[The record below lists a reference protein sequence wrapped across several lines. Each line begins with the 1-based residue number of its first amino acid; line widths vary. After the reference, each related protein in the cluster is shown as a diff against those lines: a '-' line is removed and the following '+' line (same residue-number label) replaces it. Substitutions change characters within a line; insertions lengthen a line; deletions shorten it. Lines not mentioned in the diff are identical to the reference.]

1 MSLQHTLTFQVDTFA
16 MGMTVPVLLVLLSL
30 VIGSSQGCY
39 CEHYP
44 WGSWSACSQTCNF
57 GTQTRHRQIR
67 MDEYYSQNFCD
78 QLCTKQESRACN
90 QQTCPVNCHLGDFGP
105 WSECDPC
112 VKKQFRTRPLLRPS
126 QFGGQDCTEPLVDS
140 RPCFPA
146 KLCNTVEVD
155 CKNKFRC
162 ESGRCIS
169 KTLECNGENDCG
181 DNSDERNCGR
191 KKTVCNRKYESIPGV
206 QLIGS
211 GFHIFAGESRGEVLG
226 NSFNGG
232 RCTTVKRNE
241 TRKLYRVPA
250 NLEAVRFQVTDEED
264 DVTSDFYKDLTP
276 LSHVASYSGS
286 STHSGKHSSGIPFL
300 FSKKTRVQVT
310 SSSSFKKAIEA
321 SYEKNSNFIRVHKV
335 ISVAN
340 FTMKQSDLQ
349 LSDVFLKALNHL
361 PLEYNYAL
369 YSRIFDEFGTHYYT
383 SGKMGGSY
391 DILYQYSSEE
401 LQNSGLSVEE
411 STECVRTE
419 TTRRVF
425 FRKKKKVSTRCT
437 TNRMTVTHEGS
448 ILESAERSISL
459 VKGGRSEYAAAL
471 AWEKKGAFPGHR
483 VFTDWL
489 ESTKDNPVVI
499 DFEVSPIVE
508 LVRNVPCAETKRRH
522 LRRALREL
530 AGMLDPCRCAPCP
543 NNGRAVLL
551 GTRCLCLC
559 PPGTYGANCETR
571 APGYTTVAVDGQW
584 GCWSEWSPCDASF
597 KRRRTRECNNPSPM
611 NGGKPCEGQ
620 REEEEDCY
628 ISVFT
633 DRGAPCIND
642 DEARREENVLIGEP
656 QSGCFRPGPPE
667 YGFIRSEKS
676 HYAVGEEVEIACVS
690 GYSLIGYQYLRCL
703 PDQTWTQQH
712 VECQLSVC
720 LRPPISESVTISP
733 FKQQYNIGETMKL
746 SCPAGFIVTGHTEYT
761 CGEDLSWTPPIMMST
776 TCEKDVLT
784 KIRGICS
791 PGQKQIGS
799 QCVCMSPE
807 EDCGHYSEDICVLHA
822 VSEQNVTKPSCQY
835 SAEMCLGVQSFH
847 FLHAGPCHGNS
858 NLDWAIERAK
868 LSANS
873 LKKEPC
879 GYDICYDWEDC
890 QDTKT
895 QCSCLMPYQ
904 CPKGEIRPHCIQ
916 METTGRRRT
925 VSHCMLAAMK
935 CAGVKLQVL
944 EQGSCL
950 Q

>member
-1 MSLQHTLTFQVDTFA
+1 
-16 MGMTVPVLLVLLSL
+16 MGVTVPVHLVLLSL
-30 VIGSSQGCY
+30 MIGSSQGCY

-44 WGSWSACSQTCNF
+44 WGPWSACSQTCNF
-57 GTQTRHRQIR
+57 GIQTRHRQIR

-78 QLCTKQESRACN
+78 QLCTKQESRTCN
-90 QQTCPVNCHLGDFGP
+90 QQTCPINCQLGDFGP

-112 VKKQFRTRPLLRPS
+112 VKKQFRTRALLRPS
-126 QFGGQDCTEPLVDS
+126 QFGGQACTEPLVDS

-146 KLCNTVEVD
+146 KLCNIVEVD

-169 KTLECNGENDCG
+169 RTLECNGENDCG
-181 DNSDERNCGR
+181 DNSDERNCRR

-211 GFHIFAGESRGEVLG
+211 GFHILAGESRGEVLG

-232 RCTTVKRNE
+232 QCTTVKRNE

-250 NLEAVRFQVTDEED
+250 NLEAVSFQVTDEED

-276 LSHVASYSGS
+276 LSDSAYHSSS
-286 STHSGKHSSGIPFL
+286 STHSGKRSSGIPLL

-310 SSSSFKKAIEA
+310 SSSSFKKAIKA
-321 SYEKNSNFIRVHKV
+321 SHKNNSNFIRVHKV

-340 FTMKQSDLQ
+340 FTMKESDLQ

-369 YSRIFDEFGTHYYT
+369 YSRIFDDFGTHYYT

-448 ILESAERSISL
+448 ILESAERSVSL

-471 AWEKKGAFPGHR
+471 AWEKKGAFPGHT

-499 DFEVSPIVE
+499 DFEVSPIVD
-508 LVRNVPCAETKRRH
+508 LVRNVPCAVTKRRH
-522 LRRALREL
+522 LRRALREYV
-530 AGMLDPCRCAPCP
+530 GRFDPCQCAPCP
-543 NNGRAVLL
+543 NNARPVLS
-551 GTRCLCLC
+551 GTECLCLC
-559 PPGTYGANCETR
+559 PAGTYGTDCEMR
-571 APGYTTVAVDGQW
+571 APGYTSVAVDGRW

-597 KRRRTRECNNPSPM
+597 KRRRSRECNNPSPM

-628 ISVFT
+628 VSVFT

-642 DEARREENVLIGEP
+642 DEAKREENVLIGEP
-656 QSGCFRPGPPE
+656 ESGCSRPDPPE
-667 YGFIRSEKS
+667 YGFIRNEKNQ
-676 HYAVGEEVEIACVS
+676 YAVGEEVEIACVS
-690 GYSLIGYQYLRCL
+690 GHSLIGYQYLRCL

-712 VECQLSVC
+712 IECQPSVC
-720 LRPPISESVTISP
+720 LRPPISDSVTISP

-746 SCPAGFIVTGHTEYT
+746 SCQAGFIVTGQTKYT
-761 CGEDLSWTPPIMMST
+761 CGKDLSWIPPILSSI
-776 TCEKDVLT
+776 TCEKDAET
-784 KIRGICS
+784 KIRGICN
-791 PGQKQIGS
+791 PGQKQVGS
-799 QCVCMSPE
+799 QCLCMSP

-868 LSANS
+868 LSTNS
-873 LKKEPC
+873 LKKVPC
-879 GYDICYDWEDC
+879 GYDTCYDWEEC
-890 QDTKT
+890 QETQT

-904 CPKGEIRPHCIQ
+904 CPKEEIRPHCIQ

-935 CAGVKLQVL
+935 CAGIKLQVL
-944 EQGSCL
+944 EEGSCL
-950 Q
+950 

>member
-1 MSLQHTLTFQVDTFA
+1 EVRDSILYCADFFRA
-16 MGMTVPVLLVLLSL
+16 NYFLVFE
-30 VIGSSQGCY
+30 GCY

-78 QLCTKQESRACN
+78 QLCTKQESRTCN
-90 QQTCPVNCHLGDFGP
+90 QQTCPINCQLGDFGP

-126 QFGGQDCTEPLVDS
+126 QFGGQACTEPLVDS

-146 KLCNTVEVD
+146 KLCTIVEVD

-162 ESGRCIS
+162 ESGRCIP

-211 GFHIFAGESRGEVLG
+211 GFHILAGESRGEVLG

-232 RCTTVKRNE
+232 RCTTVKHNE

-250 NLEAVRFQVTDEED
+250 NLEAVSWEVVTEEED

-276 LSHVASYSGS
+276 LSHSASDSSS
-286 STHSGKHSSGIPFL
+286 STCSGKHSSGIPFL
-300 FSKKTRVQVT
+300 FSKKTRVRVT

-349 LSDVFLKALNHL
+349 LSDIFLKALNQL

-369 YSRIFDEFGTHYYT
+369 YSRIFDDFGTHYYT

-401 LQNSGLSVEE
+401 LQNSGLSAEE

-459 VKGGRSEYAAAL
+459 VKGGRSEFAAAL

-499 DFEVSPIVE
+499 DFEENFERKNNRRQRWIQTVYCMQKRKG
-508 LVRNVPCAETKRRH
+508 VRGTKLCMLHAGTDNRCQG
-522 LRRALREL
+522 LRK
-530 AGMLDPCRCAPCP
+530 
-543 NNGRAVLL
+543 NSNI
-551 GTRCLCLC
+551 
-559 PPGTYGANCETR
+559 
-571 APGYTTVAVDGQW
+571 AVDGRW
-584 GCWSEWSPCDASF
+584 SCWSEWSPCNASF
-597 KRRRTRECNNPSPM
+597 KKRRTRECNNPSPM

-628 ISVFT
+628 VSVFT

-642 DEARREENVLIGEP
+642 DEAKREENVLIGEP
-656 QSGCFRPGPPE
+656 ESGCSRPDPPE
-667 YGFIRSEKS
+667 YGFIRNEKNQ
-676 HYAVGEEVEIACVS
+676 YAVGEEVEIACVS
-690 GYSLIGYQYLRCL
+690 GHSLIGYQYLRCL

-712 VECQLSVC
+712 VECQPSVC
-720 LRPPISESVTISP
+720 LRPPISDSVTISP

-746 SCPAGFIVTGHTEYT
+746 SCQAGFIVTGHTKYT
-761 CGEDLSWTPPIMMST
+761 CGKDLSWIPPIMRSV

-784 KIRGICS
+784 KMRGICS
-791 PGQKQIGS
+791 PGQKQVGS

-868 LSANS
+868 LSTNS
-873 LKKEPC
+873 LKKVPC
-879 GYDICYDWEDC
+879 GYDTCYDWEDC

-935 CAGVKLQVL
+935 CAGIKLQVL
-944 EQGSCL
+944 EQGSCPP
-950 Q
+950 

>member
-1 MSLQHTLTFQVDTFA
+1 MDSFA
-16 MGMTVPVLLVLLSL
+16 VGMTVPMRLVLLSL

-44 WGSWSACSQTCNF
+44 WGPWSACSQTCNF

-78 QLCTKQESRACN
+78 QLCTKHESRTCN
-90 QQTCPVNCHLGDFGP
+90 QQTCPINCQLGDFGP

-112 VKKQFRTRPLLRPS
+112 VKKQFRTRALLRPS
-126 QFGGQDCTEPLVDS
+126 QFGGQTCTEPLVES

-146 KLCNTVEVD
+146 KLCNIVQVD
-155 CKNKFRC
+155 CKNKFQC

-169 KTLECNGENDCG
+169 KKLECNGENDCG

-211 GFHIFAGESRGEVLG
+211 GFHILAGESRGEVLG

-232 RCTTVKRNE
+232 QCTTVKRNE

-250 NLEAVRFQVTDEED
+250 NLEAVSFQVTDEED

-276 LSHVASYSGS
+276 LSDSASGS
-286 STHSGKHSSGIPFL
+286 SSSTRRGKHSSGIPFL

-310 SSSSFKKAIEA
+310 SSSSFKKAIKA
-321 SYEKNSNFIRVHKV
+321 SHEKNSNFIRVHKV

-340 FTMKQSDLQ
+340 FTMKESDLQ
-349 LSDVFLKALNHL
+349 LSDVFLKTLNHL
-361 PLEYNYAL
+361 PLEYNYPL
-369 YSRIFDEFGTHYYT
+369 
-383 SGKMGGSY
+383 
-391 DILYQYSSEE
+391 SE
-401 LQNSGLSVEE
+401 
-411 STECVRTE
+411 
-419 TTRRVF
+419 
-425 FRKKKKVSTRCT
+425 
-437 TNRMTVTHEGS
+437 
-448 ILESAERSISL
+448 AERSVSL

-499 DFEVSPIVE
+499 DFEVSPIVD
-508 LVRNVPCAETKRRH
+508 LVRNVPCAVTKRGH
-522 LRRALREL
+522 LRRALKEYVGRF
-530 AGMLDPCRCAPCP
+530 DPCQCAPCP
-543 NNGRAVLL
+543 NNARPVLS
-551 GTRCLCLC
+551 GTECLCLC
-559 PPGTYGANCETR
+559 QAGTYGTNCETR
-571 APGYTTVAVDGQW
+571 APGYTSVAVDGRW
-584 GCWSEWSPCDASF
+584 GCWSEWSPCGASF
-597 KRRRTRECNNPSPM
+597 KQRRTRECNNPSPM

-628 ISVFT
+628 VSV
-633 DRGAPCIND
+633 GASCIND
-642 DEARREENVLIGEP
+642 DEAKREENVLIGEP
-656 QSGCFRPGPPE
+656 ESGCSRPDPPE
-667 YGFIRSEKS
+667 HGFIRNEKNQ
-676 HYAVGEEVEIACVS
+676 YAVGEEVEIACVS
-690 GYSLIGYQYLRCL
+690 GHILIGYQYLRCL

-712 VECQLSVC
+712 IECQPSVC
-720 LRPPISESVTISP
+720 LRPTISDSVTISP

-746 SCPAGFIVTGHTEYT
+746 SCQDGFIITGHTKYT
-761 CGEDLSWTPPIMMST
+761 CGKDLSWIPPILRSI
-776 TCEKDVLT
+776 TCEKDVQT
-784 KIRGICS
+784 KIRGICN
-791 PGQKQIGS
+791 PGQKQVGS

-822 VSEQNVTKPSCQY
+822 ASEQNVTKPSCQY

-847 FLHAGPCHGNS
+847 FLHTGPCHGNS

-868 LSANS
+868 LSTNS
-873 LKKEPC
+873 LKKVPC
-879 GYDICYDWEDC
+879 GYDTCYDWEDC
-890 QDTKT
+890 EETQT

-904 CPKGEIRPHCIQ
+904 CPKEEIHPHCIQ
-916 METTGRRRT
+916 MKTTGRRRT

-935 CAGVKLQVL
+935 CAGIKLQVL

-950 Q
+950 P

>member
-1 MSLQHTLTFQVDTFA
+1 MDTFA
-16 MGMTVPVLLVLLSL
+16 MGVTVPMHLVLLSL
-30 VIGSSQGCY
+30 MTGSSQGCY

-78 QLCTKQESRACN
+78 QLCTKQESRTCN
-90 QQTCPVNCHLGDFGP
+90 QQTCPINCQLGGFGP

-112 VKKQFRTRPLLRPS
+112 VKKQFRTRTLLRPS
-126 QFGGQDCTEPLVDS
+126 QFGGQACTEPLVDS

-146 KLCNTVEVD
+146 KFCNIVEVD

-211 GFHIFAGESRGEVLG
+211 GFHILAGERRGEVLG

-232 RCTTVKRNE
+232 QCTTVKRNE

-250 NLEAVRFQVTDEED
+250 NLEAVSFQVTDEED

-276 LSHVASYSGS
+276 LSDSASDSSS
-286 STHSGKHSSGIPFL
+286 STRSGKSSSGIPFL
-300 FSKKTRVQVT
+300 FSRKTRVQVT
-310 SSSSFKKAIEA
+310 SLSSFKKAIKA

-349 LSDVFLKALNHL
+349 LSDIFLKALNHL

-369 YSRIFDEFGTHYYT
+369 YSRIFDDFGTHYYT

-448 ILESAERSISL
+448 ILESAERSVSL

-499 DFEVSPIVE
+499 DFEVSPIVD
-508 LVRNVPCAETKRRH
+508 LVRNVPCAVTKRHH
-522 LRRALREL
+522 LRRALREH
-530 AGMLDPCRCAPCP
+530 AGRFDPCQCAPCP
-543 NNGRAVLL
+543 NNGRPVLS
-551 GTRCLCLC
+551 GTECLCLC
-559 PPGTYGANCETR
+559 PAGTYGTNCETR
-571 APGYTTVAVDGQW
+571 APGYTAVAVDGRW

-597 KRRRTRECNNPSPM
+597 KKRRTRECNNPSPM
-611 NGGKPCEGQ
+611 NGGKPCEGHW
-620 REEEEDCY
+620 EEEEDCY
-628 ISVFT
+628 VSVFT

-642 DEARREENVLIGEP
+642 DEAKREENVLIDEP
-656 QSGCFRPGPPE
+656 DSGCSRPDPPE
-667 YGFIRSEKS
+667 HGFIRNEKNQ
-676 HYAVGEEVEIACVS
+676 YAVGEEAEVACMS
-690 GYSLIGYQYLRCL
+690 GHSLIGYQYLRCL
-703 PDQTWTQQH
+703 PDQTWTEQH
-712 VECQLSVC
+712 VECQPSVC
-720 LRPPISESVTISP
+720 LRPLISDSVTISP

-746 SCPAGFIVTGHTEYT
+746 SCQPGFVVTGHTKYT
-761 CGEDLSWTPPIMMST
+761 CGKDLSWMPPILSSII
-776 TCEKDVLT
+776 CENDVQT
-784 KIRGICS
+784 KIRGTCN
-791 PGQKQIGS
+791 PGQKQVGS

-807 EDCGHYSEDICVLHA
+807 EDCGHYSEDICVLHL

-835 SAEMCLGVQSFH
+835 SAEMCLGVKSFH

-858 NLDWAIERAK
+858 SLDWAIERAK
-868 LSANS
+868 LSTNS
-873 LKKEPC
+873 LKKVPC
-879 GYDICYDWEDC
+879 GYDTCYDWEDC
-890 QDTKT
+890 QETQT
-895 QCSCLMPYQ
+895 QCFCLMPYQ
-904 CPKGEIRPHCIQ
+904 CPKEEIRPHCIQ

-935 CAGVKLQVL
+935 CAGIKLQVL

-950 Q
+950 P